1 MFLKQTLNPFVF
13 LIDDNEIDN
22 FIHHQVL
29 KKFSDSLEVLIF
41 SSGTDAM
48 DYLRKNSTLPQFIF
62 LNLHLPLNSGLKFL
76 DAFEKMDI
84 EKKQTS
90 IYILSTMLFPCDM
103 ENLKINKNYS
113 GYIQKPLT
121 AEKLISALNKNG

>member
-1 MFLKQTLNPFVF
+1 MKNNITVF
-13 LIDDNEIDN
+13 LIDNNEIDN
-22 FIHHQVL
+22 FIHHRVL
-29 KKFSDSLEVLIF
+29 KNFSDSLEVLIF
-41 SSGTDAM
+41 SSGSDALEQ
-48 DYLRKNSTLPQFIF
+48 LRKNRILPQFIF
-62 LNLHLPLNSGLKFL
+62 LNLHLPQNSGLKFL

-103 ENLKINKNYS
+103 ENLKNNTNYS

-121 AEKLISALNKNG
+121 AEKLISALDKNG

>member
-1 MFLKQTLNPFVF
+1 MKKTLHTTVF

-22 FIHHQVL
+22 FVHQRVL
-29 KKFSDSLEVLIF
+29 KNFSDSIEVLIF
-41 SSGTDAM
+41 SSGSDALEH
-48 DYLRKNSTLPQFIF
+48 LRKKRVSPQFIF
-62 LNLHLPLNSGLKFL
+62 LNLHLPVNNGLKFL

-103 ENLKINKNYS
+103 ENLVNNSNYS

-121 AEKLISALNKNG
+121 AEKLISALGENR

>member
-1 MFLKQTLNPFVF
+1 MKQTLHTTVF

-22 FIHHQVL
+22 FVHKRVL
-29 KKFSDSLEVLIF
+29 KNFSNSIEVLIF
-41 SSGTDAM
+41 SSGSDALEH
-48 DYLRKNSTLPQFIF
+48 LRKKRISPQFIF
-62 LNLHLPLNSGLKFL
+62 LNLHLPVNDGLEFL
-76 DAFEKMDI
+76 DIFEKMDI

-103 ENLKINKNYS
+103 ENLLNNSNYS

-121 AEKLISALNKNG
+121 AEKLISVLGENR